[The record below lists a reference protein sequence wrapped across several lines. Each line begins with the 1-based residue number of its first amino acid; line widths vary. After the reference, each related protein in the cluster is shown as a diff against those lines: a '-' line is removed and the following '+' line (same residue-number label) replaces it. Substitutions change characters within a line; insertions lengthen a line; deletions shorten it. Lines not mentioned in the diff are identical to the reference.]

1 MAANPATNK
10 VDTVA
15 VELRLDRISRL
26 YNSLDPAPFHE
37 KELDKAADDY
47 IVGSAED
54 AGSHPIKLVV
64 MLPEDQL
71 ALPEAAQIPPSIR
84 HHFELRRDSERRL
97 LRGMWRRG
105 RMALLIGVVFLALCL
120 FARSLLLA
128 SASTM
133 AHIVAEGLL
142 ILGWVAMWGPLDV
155 FLYGWWPIWSRY
167 KLFDRLTQLEVEMHP
182 LGSALK

>member
-1 MAANPATNK
+1 MTANP
-10 VDTVA
+10 VDTDKTEAVA
-15 VELRLDRISRL
+15 VELRLDRIPRL

-37 KELDKAADDY
+37 KELEAAADDY

-54 AGSHPIKLVV
+54 AGGRRYGWSSCCPTI
-64 MLPEDQL
+64 EL
-71 ALPEAAQIPPSIR
+71 ARPEAEQVPASIR

-105 RMALLIGVVFLALCL
+105 RMALLIGVAFLAVCL

-128 SASTM
+128 SSSTV

-142 ILGWVAMWGPLDV
+142 IVGWVAMWGPLDI
-155 FLYGWWPIWSRY
+155 FLYGWWPIYGRC
-167 KLFDRLTQLEVEMHP
+167 KLFDRLARLEVEVRP
-182 LGSALK
+182 LK

>member
-1 MAANPATNK
+1 MPVNSAEDK
-10 VDTVA
+10 VDAVA

-37 KELDKAADDY
+37 KELEVAADDY

-54 AGSHPIKLVV
+54 AGSRPIRLVI
-64 MLPEDQL
+64 MLPDAEL
-71 ALPEAAQIPPSIR
+71 ARPEAEHVPASIR
-84 HHFELRRDSERRL
+84 HHFDLRRDSERRR

-105 RMALLIGVVFLALCL
+105 RVALLIGVAFLAACL
-120 FARSLLLA
+120 FGRSLLLA
-128 SASTM
+128 SPSTA

-142 ILGWVAMWGPLDV
+142 IVGWVAMWGPLDI

-167 KLFDRLTQLEVEMHP
+167 KLFDQLSRLDVEVQP
-182 LGSALK
+182 LR

>member
-1 MAANPATNK
+1 MAAIRDTDK
-10 VDTVA
+10 TDTVA
-15 VELRLDRISRL
+15 VELRLDRIPRL

-37 KELDKAADDY
+37 KELEAAADAY

-54 AGSHPIKLVV
+54 AGGPIRLVI
-64 MLPEDQL
+64 MLPDEEL
-71 ALPEAAQIPPSIR
+71 ARPEASQVAVSIR

-105 RMALLIGVVFLALCL
+105 RMALLIGVAFLAVCL

-128 SASTM
+128 SSSTA

-142 ILGWVAMWGPLDV
+142 IVGWVAMWGPLDI
-155 FLYGWWPIWSRY
+155 FLYGWWPIYGRV
-167 KLFDRLTQLEVEMHP
+167 KLFDRLARLEVELRP
-182 LGSALK
+182 LK